1 MRKNSFVTILPLIGV
16 AVSIFLLVASVKY
29 LGLEEDSPL
38 EEAIEEVIQA
48 TTGVDVD
55 LTPNSPEGKDGN
67 EQTVPELRKD

>member
-55 LTPNSPEGKDGN
+55 LTPNSPEVKDGN

>member
-1 MRKNSFVTILPLIGV
+1 MRKSSFVTILPLIGV

-48 TTGVDVD
+48 TTGVEVD
-55 LTPNSPEGKDGN
+55 LTPNSPEEKDGN
-67 EQTVPELRKD
+67 EQKIPELRED